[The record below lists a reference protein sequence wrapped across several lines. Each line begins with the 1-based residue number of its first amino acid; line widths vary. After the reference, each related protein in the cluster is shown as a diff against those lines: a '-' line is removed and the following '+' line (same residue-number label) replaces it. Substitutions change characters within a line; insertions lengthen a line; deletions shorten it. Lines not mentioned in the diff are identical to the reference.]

1 MRFLIMANKIG
12 VVLALDGE
20 QEFTNGMKQAQNAS
34 KTLKQDLTALSNEFK
49 GSANSMEYLSQKQQN
64 LTAQQRAYQN
74 TLNAAKAG
82 QKNALE
88 NLNKQKEAVDKLE
101 KQLKDAKT
109 AMERYNA
116 EGNKS
121 KADEAAKEVD
131 ELTDALKKQET
142 NAARAETRL
151 SSWDVKVSKAQ
162 ADVRKANSAIDQNAK
177 YLDEA
182 KSSADHCATSIDKFG
197 KETQEAA
204 GDAKKLSSSLSTGFM
219 YKFASVAV
227 DAAKELGRLAIE
239 AGKYVLNVGSTFET
253 SMSKVEALS
262 GASGVALQKMSDK
275 AKQLGASTRFSASE
289 VADGFSYMALAGWDA
304 EQMLSS
310 IDGIVNLAAA
320 SQMDLAQASD
330 MVTDYLS
337 AFGLSAA
344 DAGKMADQMSF
355 AQANSNTST
364 TQLGDAFGNCAANM
378 HAAGQDMETT
388 TAMLEALAN
397 QGKKGSEAGTALTA
411 MMRDITAKME
421 DGKIAIGDTLVTV
434 ADSNGAFRDMTD
446 ILKDVEAATNGMES
460 ADRTA
465 ALAKTFTSKSIN
477 AMNVLLTEGAGNVEE
492 YENAL
497 RNSDGAAADMAAT
510 MQNNLQGAV
519 REFDSATAG
528 LGMALYD
535 QVKGPVTDAVRLATD
550 AISGITDAITPE
562 RTMLSSF
569 IEEIGEANDK
579 TAASIEKTQ
588 QILDQSDF
596 DTAKLEAYK
605 DILIESNG
613 AADEFSKYQLKTIVD
628 ELSSSIPPLAQA
640 WDEETQSLL
649 LNNEAIERLI
659 NNQEELARQD
669 AMLEARTAAYKAQA
683 DAQINLAM
691 AESALKQSIEE
702 VNTAHGTSFSTWQE
716 VIQYYSQSGVAIDKY
731 QKNVAAA
738 GAEIKNAQEAV
749 DASNKQLEITNMAME
764 AMGTSF
770 EAVEERQKAMA
781 ESTEEVGS
789 ALDEMAEESEEASVA
804 AQEAAIEMAKAFD
817 SAKESA
823 KSAFSI
829 NPWEAWEKNE
839 DHGIDAMKDA
849 IKQQVE
855 NLASYRQSLD
865 TVRSQLSTSAPELL
879 SYIESLGTDGAQLV
893 DELAQAFENGDTD
906 AVQELIDNY
915 KEALSQQDGIAEA
928 IATDKTAIE
937 TGLQELQSAVDDSDI
952 GSDFN
957 NKIAENIQA
966 NTQPVEAAAGKVG
979 EVAAKEITDK
989 ASSGIEANAQ
999 SVVSAAV
1006 SMVDQAT
1013 SAATAQAG
1021 NFYSVG
1027 TNISQGLA
1035 NGISANGSAAI
1046 NAAVNVAT
1054 QALAASKAA
1063 IGVASPSKR
1072 FRDEL
1077 GKMIPKGVAFGIK
1090 QKTKESVDAAVY
1102 MARRTLYGAV
1112 DYLNKH
1118 KASLSDSAESIL
1130 ALADA
1135 EINQNFGISRKE
1147 TVKKRKKY
1155 KDKNGKTK
1163 TKTVKVRRNKDVEDY
1178 YGEIYSAANDY
1189 MDAVK
1194 NRQNVSIKEEKK
1206 YWENVQKR
1214 LKKGTAAY
1222 EDATAKIKDLQ
1233 EQIGHVDVAEALL
1246 DNYQVYYDMS
1256 EKAEMDYW
1264 DRVRKQYKKG
1274 TEDRIKSDKYYYDAK
1289 KKYTERLKD
1298 IEDSYAEKIES
1309 VNKRYTDALESRREG
1324 LMSAFDIFDEFKSE
1338 SPLGKDLLFNM
1349 QTQAVGYEE
1358 WAKTLDEIEAKGIFS
1373 EELMSE
1379 LTDKGPAQIASLK
1392 ALLMLSNDELREYQ
1406 KAYDRKTAAAER
1418 QATQENEELKKTV
1431 EKEVQELKEAE
1442 KKEREEV
1449 NKGINSDLDSLAK
1462 TITQIASD
1470 QTDALV
1476 KAFTAAGSKESG
1488 SAPSTPASQAAANKA
1503 KVEAEKAAAE
1513 KARAAQVQKEK
1524 EQAALQ
1530 EKNNRKLKVQDIIMS
1545 GKKRSKTVTK
1555 KEAKDHVALWEHIV
1569 KNYGRTPTNNM
1580 YKQLA
1585 GVYGIKVSATPTSA
1599 QKTAILNKLKADG
1612 LKGGTRRFG
1621 ENTIAWID
1629 ELIDQKGP
1637 EMIVRKSDKAIMT
1650 RLEANDA
1657 VVPADLAS
1665 NLFKWGAIDPDQ
1677 FRVPTMNSLNA
1688 SLASGYR
1695 ERTKTS
1701 DKTND
1706 LMQGMA
1712 ELLAE
1717 FLPYLAENRNI
1728 YLDGK
1733 TLVGSTSS
1741 RMSTELAMKARRRRA

>member
-1 MRFLIMANKIG
+1 MRFIMANKIG

-34 KTLKQDLTALSNEFK
+34 KSLKQDLTALSNEFK

-64 LTAQQRAYQN
+64 LAAQQRAYQN

-82 QKNALE
+82 QKNALD

-101 KQLKDAKT
+101 KELKEAKA
-109 AMERYNA
+109 AMQKYNA

-142 NAARAETRL
+142 NAQRAETRL

-162 ADVRKANSAIDQNAK
+162 ADVRKANTAIDQNAK

-204 GDAKKLSSSLSTGFM
+204 SDAKNLSNSLNTGFM

-227 DAAKELGRLAIE
+227 DAARELGRLAIE
-239 AGKYVLNVGSTFET
+239 AGKYVLNVGSTFEA

-262 GASGVALQKMSDK
+262 GASGTALEKMSDK
-275 AKQLGASTRFSASE
+275 AKQLGSSTRFSASE

-310 IDGIVNLAAA
+310 IDGIVNLAAS

-344 DAGKMADQMSF
+344 DAGKMADQMAF

-397 QGKKGSEAGTALTA
+397 QGKKGSEAGTALSA
-411 MMRDITAKME
+411 MMRDITSKME
-421 DGKIAIGDTLVTV
+421 DGKIAIGDTLVEV
-434 ADSNGAFRDMTD
+434 EDANGNFRDMTD
-446 ILKDVEAATNGMES
+446 ILKDVEKATDGLGE
-460 ADRTA
+460 AEKATA
-465 ALAKTFTSKSIN
+465 LKTTFTSRSYAAVSMI
-477 AMNVLLTEGAGNVEE
+477 LTEGVGNIEE

-497 RNSDGAAADMAAT
+497 RNSGGAAEDMAAT
-510 MQNNLQGAV
+510 MQNNLSGAV
-519 REFDSATAG
+519 TEFNSATEG
-528 LGMALYD
+528 LGVALYD
-535 QVKGPVTDAVRLATD
+535 QIKGPVTDAVHLATEG
-550 AISGITDAITPE
+550 ISALTDAITPE
-562 RTMLSSF
+562 KTMLTSF
-569 IEEIGEANDK
+569 IDEIGKANDQ
-579 TAASIEKTQ
+579 TAASIEKVQ
-588 QILDQSDF
+588 GILDQADF

-605 DILIESNG
+605 EILIESNG
-613 AADEFSKYQLKTIVD
+613 AADQFSQYQVKTIVE
-628 ELSSSIPPLAQA
+628 ELSSSIPALAEA
-640 WDEETQSLL
+640 WDEETQSLNL
-649 LNNEAIERLI
+649 SNEAIERLI
-659 NNQEELARQD
+659 ENQEELARQD

-691 AESALKQSIEE
+691 AQSALKQSIKE
-702 VNTAHGTSFSTWQE
+702 VNEAHGTSFSTWME
-716 VIQYYSQSGVAIDKY
+716 VVDYYSKGGVAIDKY

-738 GAEIKNAQEAV
+738 NQEVIKAQSAV
-749 DASNKQLEITNMAME
+749 ETSNEQLEITNMAME
-764 AMGTSF
+764 QMGATF
-770 EAVEERQKAMA
+770 EQVEERQKSAT
-781 ESTEEVGS
+781 ESTEEVS
-789 ALDEMAEESEEASVA
+789 EALSDVAEDSEEASVA

-817 SAKESA
+817 QAKESA

-839 DHGIDAMKDA
+839 DHGIDAMKEA
-849 IKQQVE
+849 IKKQVE

-865 TVRSQLSTSAPELL
+865 TVRSQLSTAAPELL
-879 SYIESLGTDGAQLV
+879 GYIESLGTDGAQLV
-893 DELAQAFENGDTD
+893 DELAQAFESGDTT
-906 AVQELIDNY
+906 AATELIDGY

-928 IATDKTAIE
+928 IATDQTAIE
-937 TGLQELQSAVDDSDI
+937 TGLEQLQQTVDDSDI
-952 GSDFN
+952 GEDFN
-957 NKIAENIQA
+957 DKIAENIQA

-979 EVAAKEITDK
+979 EAAAKEITDK
-989 ASSGIEANAQ
+989 TSSGIEANTG
-999 SVVSAAV
+999 SVISAAA
-1006 SMVDQAT
+1006 SMVDSAL
-1013 SAATAQAG
+1013 SAAYAQAG

-1046 NAAVNVAT
+1046 NAAVSVAT
-1054 QALAASKAA
+1054 QALAAAKAS

-1090 QKTKESVDAAVY
+1090 QKTKEAVDAAVY

-1112 DYLNKH
+1112 DFLNKN

-1130 ALADA
+1130 ALADR
-1135 EINQNFGISRKE
+1135 EVENNFGISRKE
-1147 TVKKRKKY
+1147 TVKKRKTY
-1155 KDKNGKTK
+1155 KDKNGKKK
-1163 TKTVKVRRNKDVEDY
+1163 TKTVKVKQNKSVEDY

-1194 NRQNVSIKEEKK
+1194 NRQDVSIKEEKR

-1309 VNKRYTDALESRREG
+1309 VNKRYADALEQRREG
-1324 LMSAFDIFDEFKSE
+1324 LMSAFDLFDEFKSD
-1338 SPLGKDLLFNM
+1338 SPLGRDLLFNL

-1373 EELMSE
+1373 KELMDE

-1392 ALLMLSNDELREYQ
+1392 ALLTLSNDQLKEYQ

-1418 QATQENEELKKTV
+1418 QSIQENEELKKTV

-1449 NKGINSDLDSLAK
+1449 NKGINSDLDTLAK

-1476 KAFTAAGSKESG
+1476 KAFTAAGSKESSG
-1488 SAPSTPASQAAANKA
+1488 STPSTPASQDAANKA
-1503 KVEAEKAAAE
+1503 KVDAEKAAAE
-1513 KARAAQVQKEK
+1513 KARAAQLKKDHERAV
-1524 EQAALQ
+1524 AQ
-1530 EKNNRKLKVQDIIMS
+1530 ENENRKMRVKDIILS

-1569 KNYGRTPTNNM
+1569 KNYGRTPTNEM
-1580 YKQLA
+1580 YKNLA
-1585 GVYGIKVSATPTSA
+1585 GAYGIKVSKTPTAA

-1612 LKGGTRRFG
+1612 LRSGTKRFG
-1621 ENTIAWID
+1621 SNSFAWID
-1629 ELIDQKGP
+1629 EVLDQQGP

-1650 RLEANDA
+1650 RLEASDA
-1657 VVPADLAS
+1657 VVPANLAS
-1665 NLFKWGAIDPDQ
+1665 NLFRWGALNPDD
-1677 FRVPTMNSLNA
+1677 FKVPALNSLNA
-1688 SLASGYR
+1688 ALASGYR
-1695 ERTKTS
+1695 EHTKAA

-1706 LMQGMA
+1706 LVQGMA
-1712 ELLAE
+1712 AMLAE